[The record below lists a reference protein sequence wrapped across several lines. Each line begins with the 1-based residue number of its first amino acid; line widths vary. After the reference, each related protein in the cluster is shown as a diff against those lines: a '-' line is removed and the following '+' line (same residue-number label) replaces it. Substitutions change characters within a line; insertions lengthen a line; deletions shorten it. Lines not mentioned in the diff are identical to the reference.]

1 MRPVVPPHHLI
12 GDLGNPNVG
21 SGPDAVNGRD
31 GLGAGFYTAFTRVRP
46 HPAADTC
53 VCGTLA
59 AVMHSDDRVPAPARR
74 ARARAY
80 AAAVAAV
87 VVGTLVCRTMAG
99 RFDHANL
106 IMVYLAG
113 VALVALRGGRGP
125 SALAACLSVAA
136 FDFFFV
142 PPHLTFAVA
151 DAEFVLTFAIMLAVG
166 LLIATL
172 AVRVREQTEAA
183 DRIRAEAEAERL
195 RHTLLSSVS
204 HDLRTPLAAI
214 TGAATALAREG
225 ELDAET
231 RRDLLDAIAE
241 ESHRLNRLVT
251 NLLDMTRLEAGPLR
265 LNREWLPVEE
275 VVGSALARMEPR
287 LPAARVVTSL
297 PADLPL
303 VPVDAVLVEQLLV
316 NLLENAARYA
326 GPAAHVNVGARAEP
340 GAVLVEIRDD
350 GPGLPPGREERIF
363 EKFHRGSAREHGFGL
378 GLAICRAIVTA
389 HGGRI
394 WAENAAPQ
402 GAVFRFT
409 LPVGG
414 EPPASAPDA
423 AGDDDGA

>member
-1 MRPVVPPHHLI
+1 MMR
-12 GDLGNPNVG
+12 
-21 SGPDAVNGRD
+21 R
-31 GLGAGFYTAFTRVRP
+31 
-46 HPAADTC
+46 
-53 VCGTLA
+53 
-59 AVMHSDDRVPAPARR
+59 DDRVPAPPRR

-80 AAAVAAV
+80 AAALATVVAC
-87 VVGTLVCRTMAG
+87 TLACRVMAG

-113 VALVALRGGRGP
+113 VAVVAVRGGRGP
-125 SALAACLSVAA
+125 SALTACLGVAA

-142 PPHLTFAVA
+142 PPHLTLAVA
-151 DAEFVLTFAIMLAVG
+151 DGEFLVTFAIMLAVG

-204 HDLRTPLAAI
+204 HDLRTPLVAI
-214 TGAATALAREG
+214 TGAATALTREG
-225 ELDAET
+225 ALDVET
-231 RRDLLDAIAE
+231 RRDLLDTIAE
-241 ESHRLNRLVT
+241 ESHRLNRRVT

-275 VVGSALARMEPR
+275 VVGSALARTEPL
-287 LPAARVVTSL
+287 LPAARVLTSL
-297 PADLPL
+297 AGDLPL
-303 VPVDAVLVEQLLV
+303 VSVDALLVEQVLV
-316 NLLENAARYA
+316 NLLENAARYG
-326 GPAAHVNVGARAEP
+326 GPAARVHVGARAEP

-350 GPGLPPGREERIF
+350 GPGLPAGGEERVF
-363 EKFHRGSAREHGFGL
+363 EKFHRGSALQHGFGL

-394 WAENAAPQ
+394 WAENASPR

-409 LPVGG
+409 LPVR
-414 EPPASAPDA
+414 EAPPAGVPVT
-423 AGDDDGA
+423 GDDDGA